1 MMTIKIDNETR
12 SKVFELC
19 EYLDTIEYH
28 PDRFLFDR
36 FRIETIIDDNNTCVM
51 DVRQDLNDALIKVRV
66 NQIMFYEEKGK
77 TIKTEAKSTA
87 TMDKEGNVKLGNMND
102 LCKKIVRA
110 RIKKG
115 EMPEGMTANELTAAI
130 YLNEVDSIQRYIMY
144 KLENREVIYKESVK
158 EHKPRLTEKAIKQSQ
173 KNEGKDIVL
182 NLDQAI
188 VYIKRKG
195 LHKIHCECWGVRG
208 HYRHY
213 KSGKVVF
220 IESYQKGSKRNEIKA
235 KDKTYI
241 LKGT

>member
-1 MMTIKIDNETR
+1 MTIKIDAEMR
-12 SKVFELC
+12 KRVMELN
-19 EYLDTIEYH
+19 EYLDSISYQPTDFI
-28 PDRFLFDR
+28 FDE
-36 FRIETIIDDNNTCVM
+36 FRIEINWDEKSTLYLDTKLGLKDSLM
-51 DVRQDLNDALIKVRV
+51 KVRV
-66 NQIMFYEEKGK
+66 NSTMYHVNKPFKS
-77 TIKTEAKSTA
+77 EATSTA
-87 TMDKEGNVKLGNMND
+87 TMDREGNIKLGNMNE
-102 LCKKIVRA
+102 LEKKIVRA
-110 RIKKG
+110 KGKKG
-115 EMPEGMTANELTAAI
+115 DLPEGVDAKTYTAQR
-130 YLNEVDSIQRYIMY
+130 YLMEVNCVMRYIMY

-182 NLDQAI
+182 NLDQAV

-220 IESYQKGSKRNEIKA
+220 IESYQKGSKRNEKKA

>member
-1 MMTIKIDNETR
+1 MMTIKIDKEMR
-12 SKVFELC
+12 KKVFDVQD
-19 EYLDTIEYH
+19 Y
-28 PDRFLFDR
+28 FDEIDYQYEN
-36 FRIETIIDDNNTCVM
+36 FIFNNYRIEEEVQDNLVIFEIKIG
-51 DVRQDLNDALIKVRV
+51 LKDALMKVRV
-66 NQIMFYEEKGK
+66 NQIIYHEENGK
-77 TIKTEAKSTA
+77 TIKEEAKSTV
-87 TMDKEGNVKLGNMND
+87 TMDRDGNVKIGNMNE
-102 LCKKIVRA
+102 LCKKVIRA
-110 RIKKG
+110 RGKKG
-115 EMPEGMTANELTAAI
+115 NLPEGKDAKQFTAEM
-130 YLNEVDSIQRYIMY
+130 YLIEVDAIQRYIMY

-188 VYIKRKG
+188 TYIKRKG

-220 IESYQKGSKRNEIKA
+220 IESYQKGSKRNEKKA